1 MTVIKYGMA
10 MIVLG
15 MMAGCVVVEPAPEQ
29 QDHKIAV
36 CHKGKKTLYVGDSA
50 VDAHLNHGD
59 YVGPCR

>member
-29 QDHKIAV
+29 DHKTAV
-36 CHKGKKTLYVGDSA
+36 CHKGKKTLYVGDAA